1 MPWYLSRR
9 ICLIKEIYKCVEQL
23 KDTQSIYKEDIN
35 EETNNNNLRT
45 DIIEEDNKFKKE
57 EEEQNINE
65 DENHYEIIKSQILED
80 ENNNEIEDSSLI
92 EEIDKNEKEMIKDKD
107 IKEIEENIL
116 KEKEEN
122 EKESKKENYI
132 NENEEYIMKEQK
144 ISDIIDKS
152 DNFEDNKNENEIN
165 NIEEENY
172 FKTIEIK
179 EIEITN
185 IFSNKENKEYK
196 ADNNCLYLYYFDI
209 NKKEIICLSSDEKIC
224 PDDYPYKIKNINE
237 CRKYPLKYNDHWV
250 ISCPKNTCIDT
261 NISTLDSCI
270 DLNDN
275 IDEIGGYC
283 IYNNTNIISKI
294 SNIFESENNKIE
306 IGEKV
311 SMFIYSTKDDI
322 NKLSLKYNNLTFINL
337 GNCVNDLIKY
347 YNYPDDTIFYIIGI
361 DSPNKLSKS
370 ITNYYQYIVVDEKG
384 DKIDTKNICSQSEII
399 TSCPI
404 IKKEL
409 IQYNIANELYYQGY
423 DIYKLN
429 SNFYIDDCT
438 PANIDG
444 NDIGFYNRKEDFFP
458 ENIEF
463 CFENCY
469 FEYTDYNLSRFI
481 CNCLSGEKM
490 INNSQNY
497 FVIENNFFK
506 YLDEKVNYRIF
517 KCFDLFINYQ
527 NYSKINFGLY
537 FGIIILFIF
546 IANISYF
553 SSKGVRMLRLI
564 SLSNIKNINNK
575 NDLRKSVNVFQLDKK
590 NYISKK
596 KKVRKTK
603 FFKASPLKMNS
614 KYVNYKKKNELT
626 SKNNQKIKKEKLNSF
641 SNSKKNLKKE
651 TTYSIRDSKIK
662 NLEFSE
668 ERKLELSD
676 NNMINLSNNYD
687 YKIKKNKTN
696 EKIEYNELSYS
707 KALLLDKR
715 NLFLIFFNSFVLKI
729 NLIQILFYPEE
740 FTSKSITI
748 SIFLLSCLLE
758 LFINSLLFTDEVI
771 SKKYNN
777 NGKLDFITSLILS
790 IASNIIS
797 SFISFLFKKF
807 TKYHLIFI
815 QIEKEIKEE
824 RSYLIALKNA
834 FLFIKRNI
842 SIFVIIGIFINIISL
857 YYISIFCIMYYH
869 SQISL
874 LYNYFIGSI
883 ESLIISV
890 ISTIISSILRIVGL
904 NLKIRKIFDISRYID
919 DNF

>member
-1 MPWYLSRR
+1 
-9 ICLIKEIYKCVEQL
+9 
-23 KDTQSIYKEDIN
+23 
-35 EETNNNNLRT
+35 
-45 DIIEEDNKFKKE
+45 
-57 EEEQNINE
+57 
-65 DENHYEIIKSQILED
+65 
-80 ENNNEIEDSSLI
+80 
-92 EEIDKNEKEMIKDKD
+92 
-107 IKEIEENIL
+107 
-116 KEKEEN
+116 
-122 EKESKKENYI
+122 
-132 NENEEYIMKEQK
+132 
-144 ISDIIDKS
+144 
-152 DNFEDNKNENEIN
+152 
-165 NIEEENY
+165 
-172 FKTIEIK
+172 
-179 EIEITN
+179 
-185 IFSNKENKEYK
+185 
-196 ADNNCLYLYYFDI
+196 
-209 NKKEIICLSSDEKIC
+209 
-224 PDDYPYKIKNINE
+224 
-237 CRKYPLKYNDHWV
+237 
-250 ISCPKNTCIDT
+250 
-261 NISTLDSCI
+261 
-270 DLNDN
+270 
-275 IDEIGGYC
+275 
-283 IYNNTNIISKI
+283 
-294 SNIFESENNKIE
+294 
-306 IGEKV
+306 
-311 SMFIYSTKDDI
+311 
-322 NKLSLKYNNLTFINL
+322 
-337 GNCVNDLIKY
+337 
-347 YNYPDDTIFYIIGI
+347 
-361 DSPNKLSKS
+361 
-370 ITNYYQYIVVDEKG
+370 
-384 DKIDTKNICSQSEII
+384 
-399 TSCPI
+399 
-404 IKKEL
+404 
-409 IQYNIANELYYQGY
+409 
-423 DIYKLN
+423 
-429 SNFYIDDCT
+429 
-438 PANIDG
+438 
-444 NDIGFYNRKEDFFP
+444 
-458 ENIEF
+458 
-463 CFENCY
+463 
-469 FEYTDYNLSRFI
+469 
-481 CNCLSGEKM
+481 
-490 INNSQNY
+490 
-497 FVIENNFFK
+497 
-506 YLDEKVNYRIF
+506 
-517 KCFDLFINYQ
+517 
-527 NYSKINFGLY
+527 
-537 FGIIILFIF
+537 
-546 IANISYF
+546 
-553 SSKGVRMLRLI
+553 MLRLI